1 MFISMVL
8 CLFVCCL
15 VLFFLFP
22 RSVTLTP
29 VSVLSV
35 TVYFSNDS
43 VDLQVTVS
51 NTSAVFNANAS
62 TCGILSSGPF
72 PSSGI

>member
-1 MFISMVL
+1 MFISMAL
-8 CLFVCCL
+8 CIFVCCL

-35 TVYFSNDS
+35 MVYFGNNT
-43 VDLQVTVS
+43 VDLEVTVS
-51 NTSAVFNANAS
+51 SASAVFHAHVF
-62 TCGILSSGPF
+62 TCEIVTISP
-72 PSSGI
+72 PV

>member
-1 MFISMVL
+1 MTVCGRVSPPRKLYVLVSMVL
-8 CLFVCCL
+8 CLLVSCL

-22 RSVTLTP
+22 RSITLTP

-35 TVYFSNDS
+35 TVYFSPDS

-51 NTSAVFNANAS
+51 ERR
-62 TCGILSSGPF
+62 
-72 PSSGI
+72 

>member
-1 MFISMVL
+1 MTVCGRVSPPRKLYVLVSMVL
-8 CLFVCCL
+8 CLLVSCL

-22 RSVTLTP
+22 RSITLTP

-35 TVYFSNDS
+35 TVYFSPDS

-51 NTSAVFNANAS
+51 EHR
-62 TCGILSSGPF
+62 
-72 PSSGI
+72 

>member
-1 MFISMVL
+1 MAL
-8 CLFVCCL
+8 CLFVSCL

-35 TVYFSNDS
+35 MVYFGNGS
-43 VDLQVTVS
+43 VDLQVTVRKVVFHAHVF
-51 NTSAVFNANAS
+51 TSEVMTLPPQWNFM
-62 TCGILSSGPF
+62 
-72 PSSGI
+72 